1 MSEKKPCWI
10 WFPGDFE
17 IYHSLHLHLRRE
29 EHERNYPA
37 FWKLDDCFHNVKFKK
52 EVDIAEPDVM
62 EAFTNGVGYLTI
74 NGKKFAY
81 NQKIP
86 LEKGHY
92 TIHAMAA
99 KPDGLPCVYIQSRQ
113 CPSDGS
119 WNAYNMGNQ
128 EFPAG
133 CTPRFEDISKT
144 PETFPFSY
152 ERIYPVDVQE
162 GPDGVLYDFGKET
175 FAKVH
180 LDDIQNLQ
188 ELNVSYGESIEEARD
203 WERTIIRETVSGVS
217 SCVLKPRAFR
227 YLFLPGKDRNVC
239 AVSADYE
246 YLPLEYKGS
255 FACDDETINKVW
267 AAAAYTF
274 HLNSREFFLDGIKRD
289 RWVWSGDAF
298 QSYMINNYLFFD
310 KEIDKRTII
319 ALRGKDPVER
329 HINTILDYSFYWIIS
344 ILNYYQTTKDLEFVA
359 SVYPKMVTLMD
370 FCLGRREEHGFCD
383 GRDGDWI
390 FIDWSEMDKDGPL
403 CAEQILLA
411 RSLDAMALCSGL
423 LGKDS
428 AGYEALARE
437 TKEKINRYYWSEE
450 KGAYI
455 DSFTS
460 GRKHVTRHANIFA
473 ILFDYVTQE
482 QKESILKNVLLN
494 DEITQI
500 TTPYFKFYELDAM
513 CKLGYQKFAT
523 QQMLSYWG
531 GMIHLGATTIWEE
544 YDPKLEGAAH
554 YSMYGEPYGKSLCH
568 AWGGGPV
575 YLLGRYYLGVVPTA
589 PGYETFDIAPSLG
602 GLKWMKGTVPVE
614 GGLVEVEMD
623 EQRVTVRATR
633 PGGTLRVNGQS
644 YLLTKD
650 EPLTVSL

>member
-119 WNAYNMGNQ
+119 WNAYNMGTQ

-180 LDDIQNLQ
+180 LDDIQNHQ

-203 WERTIIRETVSGVS
+203 WERAIIRETVSGVS
-217 SCVLKPRAFR
+217 SCVLKPRPSVIFSFPERTATPALSPPIMNICLWNIR
-227 YLFLPGKDRNVC
+227 VALPVMMKPSIR
-239 AVSADYE
+239 
-246 YLPLEYKGS
+246 
-255 FACDDETINKVW
+255 
-267 AAAAYTF
+267 
-274 HLNSREFFLDGIKRD
+274 
-289 RWVWSGDAF
+289 SGRPRPIPF
-298 QSYMINNYLFFD
+298 
-310 KEIDKRTII
+310 
-319 ALRGKDPVER
+319 
-329 HINTILDYSFYWIIS
+329 IS
-344 ILNYYQTTKDLEFVA
+344 IAGNSSWTVSNAT
-359 SVYPKMVTLMD
+359 
-370 FCLGRREEHGFCD
+370 
-383 GRDGDWI
+383 
-390 FIDWSEMDKDGPL
+390 
-403 CAEQILLA
+403 
-411 RSLDAMALCSGL
+411 
-423 LGKDS
+423 
-428 AGYEALARE
+428 AGY
-437 TKEKINRYYWSEE
+437 
-450 KGAYI
+450 G
-455 DSFTS
+455 
-460 GRKHVTRHANIFA
+460 
-473 ILFDYVTQE
+473 
-482 QKESILKNVLLN
+482 
-494 DEITQI
+494 
-500 TTPYFKFYELDAM
+500 
-513 CKLGYQKFAT
+513 
-523 QQMLSYWG
+523 
-531 GMIHLGATTIWEE
+531 
-544 YDPKLEGAAH
+544 
-554 YSMYGEPYGKSLCH
+554 
-568 AWGGGPV
+568 
-575 YLLGRYYLGVVPTA
+575 
-589 PGYETFDIAPSLG
+589 
-602 GLKWMKGTVPVE
+602 
-614 GGLVEVEMD
+614 
-623 EQRVTVRATR
+623 RAT
-633 PGGTLRVNGQS
+633 LS
-644 YLLTKD
+644 KAI
-650 EPLTVSL
+650 